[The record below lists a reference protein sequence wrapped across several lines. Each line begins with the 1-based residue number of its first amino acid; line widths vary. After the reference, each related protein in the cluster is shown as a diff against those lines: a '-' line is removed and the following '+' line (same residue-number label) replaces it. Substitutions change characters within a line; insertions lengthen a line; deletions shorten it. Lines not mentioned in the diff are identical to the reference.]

1 MTSIDTHQQQ
11 QQKNQQQHTVQSSLS
26 TLPPPLLVPRKR
38 GRKKR
43 EENID
48 ALNEEEGSSTQVAN
62 SQKIQ
67 KPLNRLHGGGDGIPL
82 ASSDS
87 GISESNVV
95 EDPCTVITS
104 MTGNTST
111 TMTAA
116 SSSNDGSPRR

>member
-67 KPLNRLHGGGDGIPL
+67 KPLNRLHGGGGKNYYFGQNWIL
-82 ASSDS
+82 LKFAKEERVYILMS
-87 GISESNVV
+87 GLIGVPNSL
-95 EDPCTVITS
+95 
-104 MTGNTST
+104 ST
-111 TMTAA
+111 FIALYKLI
-116 SSSNDGSPRR
+116 